1 MADYAT
7 AADLA
12 SLWKP
17 LTAAEQEMAGQLM
30 TLISAEIRE
39 KARQSGRDFDA
50 MLSADESGDLA
61 LLAKS
66 VCCDV
71 AKRYICDVT
80 SDGPSMTQMSQ
91 GAGGYTVSGSFLVPG
106 GGLFLKKSELD
117 RLGLR
122 RQRYGVIEFYGN
134 LD

>member
-7 AADLA
+7 VEDLVALWRPLTQEERDLA
-12 SLWKP
+12 SQVLP
-17 LTAAEQEMAGQLM
+17 LV
-30 TLISAEIRE
+30 SAEIRE
-39 KARQSGRDFDA
+39 KARQIGKDFDA
-50 MLSADESGDLA
+50 MIAADESGDLA

-71 AKRYICDVT
+71 VRRYINDNT
-80 SDGPSMTQMSQ
+80 SDGPAMTQMSQ
-91 GAGGYTVSGSFLVPG
+91 AAGGYTVSGSFLVPG
-106 GGLFLKKSELD
+106 GGLFLKKSELA

-134 LD
+134 MD